1 MFPEEY
7 DEVTSICEE
16 DKVTESQ
23 ANYTGDQI
31 TIVLLKYTL
40 YLQIYIVVIDKLTY
54 YKLLLT
60 QILCSNTQ
68 SLILM
73 IMCNHKVLYTTPI
86 DDKIHQ

>member
-31 TIVLLKYTL
+31 TIEMYTL
-40 YLQIYIVVIDKLTY
+40 LTNFY
-54 YKLLLT
+54 R
-60 QILCSNTQ
+60 C
-68 SLILM
+68 
-73 IMCNHKVLYTTPI
+73 
-86 DDKIHQ
+86 D